1 MTIYFTSDLH
11 FSHEKVAKTRG
22 FLNAIEHDVALE
34 ETLRETLTKDDQ
46 LWVLGDLSSGSNS
59 SEDAALSRLGWVKYR
74 TEATLHLI
82 PGNHDSCH
90 PKHRDSFKHQR
101 EFMEVFDSVQ
111 AFARRKFDGVEF
123 LMSHYPYYGDHTLE
137 DRDSQYRLRFNK
149 LPLLHGHTHQKSVF
163 GAPGDPTFPIYQ
175 FSVGLDAWGQKP
187 AKLEEIV
194 DVVKSHQR
202 VESK

>member
-11 FSHEKVAKTRG
+11 FSHEKVAKARG
-22 FLNAIEHDVALE
+22 FLNPWGHDQSLE
-34 ETLRETLTKDDQ
+34 NTLIDTLTKNDQ
-46 LWVLGDLSSGSNS
+46 LWVLGDLSSGTKQAEQS
-59 SEDAALSRLGWVKYR
+59 ALRRLSWVKEK
-74 TEATLHLI
+74 TGATLHLV

-149 LPLLHGHTHQKSVF
+149 LPLLHGHTHQKSVV

-187 AKLEEIV
+187 VELEAMVELM
-194 DVVKSHQR
+194 KSRQR